1 MRGIVVPDRT
11 EDFTA
16 DPVELFFDL
25 SFVFAF
31 SQLVGLLIDDPTWAG
46 VGRRALVFGLIWL
59 PWTQFT
65 WSANAISG
73 NGRPVRILFLI
84 ATALSVPMA
93 ASTTTALDEG
103 GTVFAVTLSIIL
115 ALALGMLTLNLD
127 RGTSEFRAAI
137 GYSVPNVA
145 AMAVLIA
152 GSFVDGA
159 SRILVWCC
167 ALLIVLA
174 GTIRAGRGDWI
185 VRSGHFAERHGLIVI
200 IALGEVIVAIGIPV
214 VDSLEEG
221 KGVPGSTVL
230 ALIAAGVFAGLL
242 WWSYFDRP
250 QPAIEHYVE
259 GLPDRDRGR
268 FVRDVYTYAH
278 APLVAGVILSAAA
291 LEEITLHPGD
301 PLPLAF
307 RLMLFGGLALS
318 MTGVAA
324 AILRTFGVIAKE
336 RLAAAVALFGLAIA
350 STDLDGVML
359 LLAVDALLLTT
370 LVIEHLRIEH
380 PNAKRPSGP
389 VSPSD
394 HAL

>member
-1 MRGIVVPDRT
+1 M
-11 EDFTA
+11 
-16 DPVELFFDL
+16 
-25 SFVFAF
+25 FAF
-31 SQLVGLLIDDPTWAG
+31 SQLVGLLIEQPTWAG
-46 VGRRALVFGLIWL
+46 IGRRALVFGLIWL

-73 NGRPVRILFLI
+73 NGRPVRLLFLT

-115 ALALGMLTLNLD
+115 AIALGMLTLNLD
-127 RGTSEFRAAI
+127 RGSSEFRAAV
-137 GYSVPNVA
+137 GYSVPNIMA
-145 AMAVLIA
+145 IAVLIA
-152 GSFVDGA
+152 GSFVDGTA
-159 SRILVWCC
+159 RIAVWCA

-174 GTIRAGRGDWI
+174 GTIRAGSGDWI

-214 VDSLEEG
+214 VASLEDG
-221 KGVPGSTVL
+221 KGIPGDTVI

-259 GLPDRDRGR
+259 QLPDRERGR

-301 PLPLAF
+301 ALPLAF

-324 AILRTFGVIAKE
+324 AILRTFGVIARE
-336 RLAAAVALFGLAIA
+336 RLAAAVVLFLLAIA
-350 STDLDGVML
+350 STELDGVVL
-359 LLAVDALLLTT
+359 LIAVDAVILAT
-370 LVIEHLRIEH
+370 LVVEHLRIEH
-380 PNAKRPSGP
+380 RPT
-389 VSPSD
+389 D
-394 HAL
+394 